1 MKSNRNEPVSRG
13 TINEFGFKLPRR
25 YCRMVSHD
33 DFFQPYLKF
42 INLRKETLRLVAL
55 YEPRF
60 AYPRWFA
67 PVDDERRRP

>member
-1 MKSNRNEPVSRG
+1 MNLVSSFLG
-13 TINEFGFKLPRR
+13 GIVAWFLTTIL
-25 YCRMVSHD
+25 
-33 DFFQPYLKF
+33 FQPYLKF